1 MDNNQ
6 TMIMEPLKEYN
17 SHYKEQFKNNTIEY
31 YDKLVSES
39 NINVEENKETVKKI
53 KGLNSDI
60 SLLDKKLNTYKKLRG
75 FLSFLVVAFFIAA
88 GFIASI
94 PLMLNQFKP
103 SSDLK
108 VLHFLPLSFM
118 AIFTFMYLLMLPI
131 KGDPKK
137 SRTTK
142 IVFQYLLIIGAILS
156 VIIRFATYDGNE
168 YKLPL
173 IIVLVFAGITII
185 FDLIIKFVLIKKEEA
200 RINSEK
206 AELTKKRDI
215 EIENAYKQMA
225 SLNALFDWNIPS
237 KLIEKTL
244 PIIKMD
250 KTLDASKAEY
260 LYQKYGFKVG
270 DNNTSTVFM
279 QSGTIEGN
287 PFMICKDY
295 KMNMINKTYTGQIT
309 ITWTTTIR
317 VNGKTQTIPHVQVLT
332 ASVSA
337 PAPNYTYDQYLVY
350 GNEAAPNLTFSRR
363 PNPMSS
369 KTDKEIKKYVDKI
382 DKKLTKKGEKALMNG
397 GTYQKLGNSE
407 FEALFG
413 GTDRNNEVEYR
424 LLFTPLAQKN
434 LLTLMKTKEPF
445 GDDFSLYKR
454 NCLNYVR
461 SYHSK
466 NYSQDPTL
474 FINYDYESQ
483 RDFFISYNTKFFESF
498 YFDLAPLLCI
508 PIYQETKAKE
518 YIYEENISSNF
529 SMYEYEQIANSYNQ
543 NLLKHPQSIT
553 GNIYKAE
560 RIETVGNTDRIK
572 VFAHSF
578 RGERRVTYCTKLG
591 GDGKFHT
598 IPVYWIQYYP
608 VCNET
613 EMLLTKAD
621 ISRQEF
627 NNKSRSEKFA
637 ETIKNIC
644 KGNAFKHEKNIFS
657 LILAGEVTSSTIGD
671 FNSSLDFSKIEMT
684 NDINLTNLLKEELT
698 ETESN
703 VQKEGSDATVELK
716 GDATEVKEENLEK
729 VEEEKEEI
737 DPDLKDDEE
746 E

>member
-1 MDNNQ
+1 MENNQ

-31 YDKLVSES
+31 YDKLVQES
-39 NINVEENKETVKKI
+39 NINIEENKETVKKI
-53 KGLNSDI
+53 KGLNSNI
-60 SLLDKKLNTYKKLRG
+60 NVLTKRLDTFRKLRG
-75 FLSFLVVAFFIAA
+75 FLSFLVVALFVAA
-88 GFIASI
+88 GYIGGLPMF
-94 PLMLNQFKP
+94 LDQFKP
-103 SSDLK
+103 GSETKILYIFPFTTMI
-108 VLHFLPLSFM
+108 VLTLL
-118 AIFTFMYLLMLPI
+118 YLISLAI

-137 SRTTK
+137 SRTTR
-142 IVFQYLLIIGAILS
+142 IVFQYIMIMWAFVPI
-156 VIIRFATYDGNE
+156 IIRFTKYDGNKF
-168 YKLPL
+168 KLPL
-173 IIVLVFAGITII
+173 IILLVIAGVAVLI
-185 FDLIIKFVLIKKEEA
+185 DLIIKFVLIKREEK
-200 RINSEK
+200 RINKEK
-206 AELTKKRDI
+206 DELTKKRDI

-225 SLNALFDWNIPS
+225 ALNNLFDWNIPS
-237 KLIEKTL
+237 KLVEKTL

-287 PFMICKDY
+287 PFMLCKDY

-350 GNEAAPNLTFSRR
+350 GNEAAPDLSFSRR

-369 KTDKEIKKYVDKI
+369 KSEKEIKKYVDKI

-413 GTDRNNEVEYR
+413 GTDRNNEVQYR

-434 LLTLMKTKEPF
+434 LLNLMKTKEPF

-461 SYHSK
+461 SYHTK
-466 NYSQDPTL
+466 NYSQDPTI
-474 FINYDYESQ
+474 FINYDYEDQ
-483 RDFFISYNTKFFESF
+483 RNFFINYNTKFFESF

-518 YIYEENISSNF
+518 FIYEEKLNANF
-529 SMYEYEQIANSYNQ
+529 SMYEYEQIANTYNQ

-572 VFAHSF
+572 IFAHSF

-591 GDGKFHT
+591 GDGKMHT
-598 IPVYWIQYYP
+598 IPVYWIQYFP
-608 VCNET
+608 VVNET

-621 ISRQEF
+621 ISRQEY
-627 NNKSRSEKFA
+627 NTKSRSEKFA
-637 ETIKNIC
+637 DAIRSIC

-657 LILAGEVTSSTIGD
+657 LILAGEISSSAISD
-671 FNSSLDFSKIEMT
+671 FNTNLDFAKIEAS
-684 NDINLTNLLKEELT
+684 NDIDLTNLLKAELN
-698 ETESN
+698 ETESAN
-703 VQKEGSDATVELK
+703 QKEGSDANVELQ
-716 GDATEVKEENLEK
+716 GEAAEVKEENLDK
-729 VEEEKEEI
+729 VEEVKEEI
-737 DPDLKDDEE
+737 DPDLVDDEE
-746 E
+746 